1 MAWLIIPYGL
11 ACLNLFLGGQLF
23 IFDYFENDDPLCNF
37 VLRILRI
44 FLSPFLPFI
53 LITCECYVELKQQ
66 FCQKDEMELWS
77 KRYRKIKDATSSFI
91 RTELGC
97 ETTVQ
102 SFLGLLLL
110 FFSVSSTRTADT
122 LSIFDDTKGV
132 YFFGISPITVI
143 VLSNIWSLFSGWRSF
158 IRGLQSSKNRFPI
171 LSQAVLAVYV
181 AISMISRVVGCLLFM
196 TPCLGLFN
204 CLRHFQG
211 LLLPYYVLTRP
222 EYFGSSDVG
231 FYSNVNF
238 TWDQLSYHDYTNP
251 SSPVAPNVTIFTVLE
266 EGVILIDFWILF
278 SIHVILM
285 IAAKCIGNPDN
296 FYKMHHVKVL
306 SHCIEN
312 VWIPAPIQDWDHGHA
327 TLDEYRKRRRKIDW
341 EIGVSTLVNLVISIL
356 MLIPVQILALNV
368 NKRHQFLLDT
378 IGPLPEEIDAHWKIN
393 FMAVWMVPIFIGG
406 ALVQFL
412 AYCAYNRVFHP
423 FQEIMTDPGI
433 EKKYS
438 TLKSILAT
446 PIYNF

>member
-1 MAWLIIPYGL
+1 
-11 ACLNLFLGGQLF
+11 
-23 IFDYFENDDPLCNF
+23 
-37 VLRILRI
+37 
-44 FLSPFLPFI
+44 
-53 LITCECYVELKQQ
+53 
-66 FCQKDEMELWS
+66 MELWS

-122 LSIFDDTKGV
+122 LSIFDDTKGEE
-132 YFFGISPITVI
+132 FFGISPITLI

-171 LSQAVLAVYV
+171 LSQAVLAIYV

-211 LLLPYYVLTRP
+211 LLLPYDVLTNPRF
-222 EYFGSSDVG
+222 YGSSSEYDFG
-231 FYSNVNF
+231 FYSNVSF

-251 SSPVAPNVTIFTVLE
+251 SFPVAPNVTIFTVLE

-312 VWIPAPIQDWDHGHA
+312 VWIPAPIQDWDHGHG
-327 TLDEYRKRRRKIDW
+327 TCDDYKKRQKKN
-341 EIGVSTLVNLVISIL
+341 EIEMGLAIFLNLLVNIF
-356 MLIPVQILALNV
+356 MLFPMWILAYNV
-368 NKRHQFLLDT
+368 NQRHEFLVRT
-378 IGPLPEEIDAHWKIN
+378 IEPLPEEIEAYNKIQ
-393 FMAVWMVPIFIGG
+393 FVAYYMIPIFVG
-406 ALVQFL
+406 AALLQFL
-412 AYCAYNRVFHP
+412 SYVAYNRWFHP
-423 FQEIMTDPGI
+423 FEVLITDQDPNEPRPIPLQVIETANDPTDDNILEPRQESAENNLNDVEEREVETESMLSG
-433 EKKYS
+433 
-438 TLKSILAT
+438 
-446 PIYNF
+446 N